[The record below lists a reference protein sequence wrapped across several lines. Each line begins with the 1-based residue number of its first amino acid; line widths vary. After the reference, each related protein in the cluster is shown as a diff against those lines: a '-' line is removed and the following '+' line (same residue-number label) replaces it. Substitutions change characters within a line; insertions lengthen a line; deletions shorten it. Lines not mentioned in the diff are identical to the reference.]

1 MAVLR
6 HHGLRDRDACEVF
19 GYNSRLDTLQAIV
32 ADAALDRLAAV
43 TETRIRH
50 AAFYDAAL
58 RGLAPDVAVPPRR
71 SHVRQVFHT
80 YVIQAEARTKLIAH
94 LDAHG
99 VETKIHYPIPIHLQ
113 KAAEHLGYK
122 RGAFP
127 VCEAQSERI
136 LSLPIHE
143 HLSSDEQAYVV
154 ERIREFYRG

>member
-1 MAVLR
+1 
-6 HHGLRDRDACEVF
+6 
-19 GYNSRLDTLQAIV
+19 V
-32 ADAALDRLAAV
+32 ADAALDRVAAV
-43 TETRIRH
+43 TEARIRN

-58 RGLAPDVAVPPRR
+58 LGLTPDVVVPPRR
-71 SHVRQVFHT
+71 PHVRQVFHT
-80 YVIQAEARTKLIAH
+80 YVIQVEARQKLIAH

-99 VETKIHYPIPIHLQ
+99 VETKVHYPIPIHLQ

-143 HLSSDEQAYVV
+143 HLSRDEQAYVV

>member
-1 MAVLR
+1 MLWQFAPLTEFAVELAGVTGGAPR
-6 HHGLRDRDACEVF
+6 ICLLATGMGDD
-19 GYNSRLDTLQAIV
+19 SRIV
-32 ADAALDRLAAV
+32 
-43 TETRIRH
+43 